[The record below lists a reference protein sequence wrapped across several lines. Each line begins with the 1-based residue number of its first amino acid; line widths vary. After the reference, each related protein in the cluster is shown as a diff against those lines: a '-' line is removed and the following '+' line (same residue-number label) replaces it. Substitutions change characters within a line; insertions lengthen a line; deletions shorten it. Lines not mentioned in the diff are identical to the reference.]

1 MFGAPTVRSASGR
14 SPSIEMIATLP
25 EAAEGTFTGS
35 EGGAEGATGF
45 PPHPASDT
53 MVASNIA
60 STVMLAVSDRRARA
74 GLLPAWTSNQ
84 ASCRTG
90 VASRRAENDQ
100 PVSVTQRTI
109 YQLELPEQVL

>member
-1 MFGAPTVRSASGR
+1 
-14 SPSIEMIATLP
+14 MIATLP
-25 EAAEGTFTGS
+25 DVAEGTPTGS
-35 EGGAEGATGF
+35 EGAGGGATGL

-53 MVASNIA
+53 MVASSIG
-60 STVMLAVSDRRARA
+60 STVMFAVSDRRARA

-100 PVSVTQRTI
+100 PVSVPQRTI
-109 YQLELPEQVL
+109 HQLKLPEQVL